1 VTDFLTP
8 GTGLFFMRVGT
19 HARESLEEIVA
30 RKTAEIDKRGY
41 TLWGYGGQICHP
53 ITVVQPF
60 AKERR
65 SAGKPLFL
73 CMEEMVSER
82 YFGEPQA
89 ASEYSEDG
97 RNWKEIPADIEV
109 RGSRYALRIDSLRK
123 ADFTLPLEDTRI
135 PVGPSSGRPGSRFVR
150 DNVDKAC
157 LVVEPGAGA
166 HDEFSHRRISLVAN
180 VLEPY
185 ALMLR
190 NFRPAPHES

>member
-1 VTDFLTP
+1 VTEFLSP

-30 RKTAEIDKRGY
+30 RKTCEIEKQGY
-41 TLWGYGGQICHP
+41 TLWGYGGQTCHP

-65 SAGKPLFL
+65 AASMPLFL

-82 YFGEPQA
+82 YFGEPLA

-97 RNWKEIPADIEV
+97 RSWQDIPANIEV
-109 RGSRYALRIDSLRK
+109 RGSRYALRIDTLRK
-123 ADFTLPLEDTRI
+123 VDFTLALEDTRI

-157 LVVEPGAGA
+157 LVVEPGAGLR
-166 HDEFSHRRISLVAN
+166 DDQSHRKISLVASL
-180 VLEPY
+180 LEPY
-185 ALMLR
+185 AVMLR
-190 NFRPAPHES
+190 NFRPADPTI

>member
-1 VTDFLTP
+1 MASRRLLPGAERQPGALT
-8 GTGLFFMRVGT
+8 
-19 HARESLEEIVA
+19 
-30 RKTAEIDKRGY
+30 
-41 TLWGYGGQICHP
+41 
-53 ITVVQPF
+53 
-60 AKERR
+60 
-65 SAGKPLFL
+65 
-73 CMEEMVSER
+73 
-82 YFGEPQA
+82 
-89 ASEYSEDG
+89 

>member
-1 VTDFLTP
+1 MTEFLTP

-19 HARESLEEIVA
+19 HARESLEEIVE
-30 RKTAEIDKRGY
+30 RKTAEIEKRGY
-41 TLWGYGGQICHP
+41 TFWGYGGNTCHP
-53 ITVVQPF
+53 VTSVQPF
-60 AKERR
+60 AKDRR
-65 SAGKPLFL
+65 ASGNSLFL

-82 YFGEPQA
+82 YFGEPLA
-89 ASEYSEDG
+89 AAEYSEDG
-97 RNWKEIPADIEV
+97 RNWQDIPADIEV
-109 RGSRYALRIDSLRK
+109 RGSRYALRIDSLRR
-123 ADFTLPLEDTRI
+123 ADFILPLEDTRI
-135 PVGPSSGRPGSRFVR
+135 PVGPSSGRPGSRFVQG
-150 DNVDKAC
+150 NVDKAC